1 MVDNKEIERLKR
13 TYEAWKEEDLE
24 GPIRK
29 YGERVERFETRSE
42 IPVKPLYTPLDIEG
56 FDYLEKL
63 NFPGRYPFTR
73 GIYAEGYRT
82 RTWFVRGLF
91 GYGTAEETNQRMKF
105 LIHQGATGLNIVF
118 DAPTGWEGI
127 DADNPLAM
135 GEVGKNGVSV
145 NTLKDME
152 DMFKGLPVEKLNV
165 TWASCV
171 GASNIPLTAMYIAMA
186 QKRGLDISKLNGAAI
201 NDIFVG
207 YSLNVCSLPYT
218 HPKDALKDWCDAVEH
233 AILHMPNWFPCSI
246 ASYEM
251 GESGAT
257 PVQQIAFTIAAAIS
271 YTRALMERGLKAEQ
285 ISPKYAVFLSCGNI
299 FLEEV
304 AKYRALRRMWAKTF
318 REKFGVT
325 LKRGLQCRIHTQTS
339 GLTLRAEQPLNN
351 IVRTTCQSLASIFG
365 GTNSLYTDPY
375 DEVVGLPTEES
386 HRLAMRTQQIII
398 EETGVA
404 DTIDPLAGSYYIES
418 LTDKVEEEAWKI
430 VDRVEEMGGMLE
442 AIERRYF
449 RSLIDESYHRY
460 LKAVENNEKVIV
472 GYNKYHHTEELPIN
486 NRQRTPGVSP
496 GVNALMSTTLMSF
509 LTFQGSRPGL
519 FNDLSAGE
527 FCPLRIPPT
536 SRGLRFPP
544 LISREKDGGL
554 SPVTQKKH
562 QGLPL
567 SLSATGVSPCAST
580 VSGKWSV
587 KKTNDK

>member
-1 MVDNKEIERLKR
+1 MVDNKEIEMLKR
-13 TYEAWKEEDLE
+13 PYEAWKEEDLE

-42 IPVKPLYTPLDIEG
+42 ITVKPLYTPLDIEG

-73 GIYAEGYRT
+73 GTYAEGYRT

-105 LIHQGATGLNIVF
+105 LIDQGATGLNIVF

-201 NDIFVG
+201 NDVFVG

-375 DEVVGLPTEES
+375 DEVLGLPTEES

-472 GYNKYHHTEELPIN
+472 GYNKYHHTEELPI
-486 NRQRTPGVSP
+486 GVFEVP
-496 GVNALMSTTLMSF
+496 EEIEEKQKRRLKEVKEKRDNKAVEEALDRIAEVSARGENVMDACIEAAKLYATHEEIIRAICRPRESYSEQYRIMSSKF
-509 LTFQGSRPGL
+509 
-519 FNDLSAGE
+519 
-527 FCPLRIPPT
+527 
-536 SRGLRFPP
+536 
-544 LISREKDGGL
+544 
-554 SPVTQKKH
+554 
-562 QGLPL
+562 
-567 SLSATGVSPCAST
+567 
-580 VSGKWSV
+580 
-587 KKTNDK
+587 